1 MLELK
6 PKAIP
11 YENFLLNLALKPSL
25 GLTLKVQE
33 EDTIEEEVITEEEA
47 KQNGLREDMD
57 SIRLGSDVGWEIW
70 VEPLNFILKE
80 GSRNSYFSAFRP
92 LLEVLHDRRI
102 RFWLAKEKWNRIEV
116 ALEKAEKDID
126 VACDRVS
133 KNVAFLNSKYGPFRI
148 EI

>member
-6 PKAIP
+6 PKP
-11 YENFLLNLALKPSL
+11 LFNLAVKPSL
-25 GLTLKVQE
+25 GLTLKAQVEDEYDMAE
-33 EDTIEEEVITEEEA
+33 EEEEVITEEEA

-80 GSRNSYFSAFRP
+80 GNRSSYFSAFKP

-116 ALEKAEKDID
+116 ALEKAEEDID

-133 KNVAFLNSKYGPFRI
+133 KNIVFLNSKYGPFRI